1 MEFWKNAEL
10 VPEKAFGLF
19 TNYLNIDKN
28 LNMTKDEFVEKP
40 ESSFFSK
47 GYLPFNFNYQ
57 RFG

>member
-1 MEFWKNAEL
+1 
-10 VPEKAFGLF
+10 
-19 TNYLNIDKN
+19 YLNRDEN
-28 LNMTKDEFVEKP
+28 LNMTKNEFVENS